1 MPETMTMLA
10 AAAVVLLELYA
21 AGRAILRKS
30 GVAATLAWLLAI
42 FAFPVVGALVYLL
55 GASPSIRR
63 AARRQR
69 PTARGLFG
77 GRRTVEA
84 LGRPIEET
92 DAGHVV
98 AIASRLTGLP
108 PTEGNRVR
116 LLTSSKDAFQT
127 IEQAVSGATRRIWA
141 EYYIIKNDATGRR
154 FLDLLIE
161 RARAGVEVRLLYD
174 AVGSLRIDPARL
186 RALTAAGG
194 AAAVFLPVN
203 PLRRRWST
211 HLRNHRK
218 LVLVDDA
225 VGFTGGMN
233 VGDEYSGRGLRRGG
247 RHFHDSHLAIE
258 GPAVADLAE
267 IFIEDWF
274 FAADEQLDGVP
285 PPAAAGRCVTAIVPS
300 GPDQVHN
307 AHGMVYFAG
316 IAAARSRVWIA
327 SPYFVPDT
335 PTIRAL
341 VASALRGIDV
351 RLLVP
356 ARNDVRLVGAAA
368 RSYYA
373 ELIAAGVRV
382 FEYLP
387 SMLHAKRMVVDGTW
401 GIVGSANV
409 DIRSFRLNFELGAL
423 VVDEAFAADLERQYT
438 VELRDSR
445 EVTADT
451 LAELGLYP
459 RLRDAIA
466 RLASPLL

>member
-1 MPETMTMLA
+1 MPEWTKM
-10 AAAVVLLELYA
+10 AVTLGVIGLQVYA

-30 GVAATLAWLLAI
+30 GVAATLAWVLAI
-42 FAFPVVGALVYLL
+42 IAFPVGGALLYLL

-69 PTARGLFG
+69 PTARGLFA
-77 GRRTVEA
+77 GRRSAEA
-84 LGRPIEET
+84 LGDTRLEPT
-92 DAGHVV
+92 AQQVV
-98 AIASRLTGLP
+98 ELATRLTGLP
-108 PTEGNRVR
+108 PSLGNRVK

-127 IEQAVSGATRRIWA
+127 IEEAVQGAKRRVWA

-154 FLDLLIE
+154 FLDVLIE

-174 AVGSLRIDPARL
+174 AVGSLRIDLERL
-186 RALTAAGG
+186 HQLIAAGG
-194 AAAVFLPVN
+194 YAEVFLPVN
-203 PLRRRWST
+203 PFRRRWST

-218 LVLVDDA
+218 LVIVDDT

-274 FAADEQLDGVP
+274 FAAAEQLDGIE
-285 PPAAAGRCVTAIVPS
+285 PAAGEGTCVCAIVPS

-316 IAAARSRVWIA
+316 ITAACRRVWIA
-327 SPYFVPDT
+327 SPYFVPDSGT
-335 PTIRAL
+335 VRAL
-341 VASALRGIDV
+341 ISAALRGVDV

-356 ARNDVRLVGAAA
+356 ARNDVRIVGAAA

-373 ELIAAGVRV
+373 ELIGAGVRV

-387 SMLHAKRMVVDGTW
+387 SMLHAKRMVVDGMW

-423 VVDEAFAADLERQYT
+423 VVDPDFAAALERQYET
-438 VELRDSR
+438 ELRDSR
-445 EVTADT
+445 EVSSTA
-451 LAELGLYP
+451 LAKLGLYP
-459 RLRDAIA
+459 RMRDAIA

>member
-1 MPETMTMLA
+1 MTEWTTI
-10 AAAVVLLELYA
+10 AAVSTVALQIYA
-21 AGRAILRKS
+21 SGRAILRKS
-30 GVAATLAWLLAI
+30 GVSSTLAWLLAI
-42 FAFPVVGALVYLL
+42 ISFPVVGALIYLL

-69 PTARGLFG
+69 PTARGLFA

-84 LGRPIEET
+84 LGEQIDHGAT
-92 DAGHVV
+92 GHVLTL
-98 AIASRLTGLP
+98 ACRLTGLP
-108 PTEGNRVR
+108 PTVGNRVR

-127 IEQAVSGATRRIWA
+127 IEEAVRGATTRVWA

-161 RARAGVEVRLLYD
+161 RAQAGVEVRLLYD
-174 AVGSLRIDPARL
+174 AVGSLRIDPTRL
-186 RALTAAGG
+186 EALAEAGG
-194 AAAVFLPVN
+194 HAAVFLPVN

-218 LVLVDDA
+218 LVIVDD
-225 VGFTGGMN
+225 VIGFTGGMN

-267 IFIEDWF
+267 IFIEDWL
-274 FAADEQLDGVP
+274 FAADEQLPGIAEPEPDGD
-285 PPAAAGRCVTAIVPS
+285 CVTAIVPS

-307 AHGMVYFAG
+307 AHGMVYFTG
-316 IAAARSRVWIA
+316 IAAARERVWIA

-335 PTIRAL
+335 ATVRAL
-341 VASALRGIDV
+341 VSAALRGVDV

-356 ARNDVRLVGAAA
+356 ARNDVRIVGAAA
-368 RSYYA
+368 RSYYP
-373 ELIAAGVRV
+373 ELIRAGVRV

-387 SMLHAKRMVVDGTW
+387 SMLHAKRMVVDSAW

-423 VVDEAFAADLERQYT
+423 VIGSDFARTLERKYRT
-438 VELRDSR
+438 ELRDSR
-445 EVTADT
+445 EVTAET
-451 LAELGLYP
+451 LDALSLPG
-459 RLRDAIA
+459 RLRDGVA